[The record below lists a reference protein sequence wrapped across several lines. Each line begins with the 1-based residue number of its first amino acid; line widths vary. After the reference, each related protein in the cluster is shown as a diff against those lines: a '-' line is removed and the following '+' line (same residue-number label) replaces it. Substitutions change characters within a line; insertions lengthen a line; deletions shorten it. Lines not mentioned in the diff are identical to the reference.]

1 MELVWTLGVGGG
13 GCKSCN
19 YDHINRQAFRTVS
32 QCFIQFSSAQV
43 TGLYSVTTYMKR
55 FFPVFRYFNRAV
67 LQLLQRT
74 PSILDVSVG
83 KPKQE
88 TISLILPLT
97 ARNCARL
104 CDLLAVRPCPQ
115 IAQKTLSFLHST
127 EREKITKMMII
138 FKTPAILVCFLRHD
152 PIKPQAS
159 VRRLAHTHN
168 VTTCCS
174 IRVCAAQRGRD
185 FEASD
190 LERSIHFR
198 GVF

>member
-1 MELVWTLGVGGG
+1 MFF
-13 GCKSCN
+13 
-19 YDHINRQAFRTVS
+19 QAHKL
-32 QCFIQFSSAQV
+32 QV
-43 TGLYSVTTYMKR
+43 CTRSLLTWR
-55 FFPVFRYFNRAV
+55 DFFPVFRYFNRAV

-104 CDLLAVRPCPQ
+104 CDLLAVRPFPQ
-115 IAQKTLSFLHST
+115 IAQKTLSFLHSS

-159 VRRLAHTHN
+159 VQRLAHTHN